1 MSRSDRLYLFLAA
14 LFIAAL
20 VVTNLIANKFLTV
33 DLGFRV
39 FVLSAG
45 ALAYPLTFLVTD
57 LLSEIWGKQRA
68 NAVVWAG
75 FGASALVMG
84 ILWLGGQFPAIAD
97 SPVGDST
104 YDAVFHNAWRVI
116 LASMLAYLTA
126 QFIDIRLF
134 HFWKRLTH
142 GRHLWLRNNAST
154 LVSQLVDSILVV
166 VVLFWGV
173 REPAGMIELII
184 DLWLFKTLIA
194 LADTPLFY
202 LGTWATRRFIK
213 ENELPL

>member
-1 MSRSDRLYLFLAA
+1 
-14 LFIAAL
+14 
-20 VVTNLIANKFLTV
+20 
-33 DLGFRV
+33 
-39 FVLSAG
+39 
-45 ALAYPLTFLVTD
+45 
-57 LLSEIWGKQRA
+57 
-68 NAVVWAG
+68 
-75 FGASALVMG
+75 
-84 ILWLGGQFPAIAD
+84 
-97 SPVGDST
+97 
-104 YDAVFHNAWRVI
+104 
-116 LASMLAYLTA
+116 MLAYLTA